1 MVSAM
6 HKFFESTRFL
16 HTTSI
21 VDMMSPDFNE
31 QKSYAYGIIFN
42 VSITVLFFVLWATIL
57 LILKFKGED
66 VGCASGR
73 PFLTSTRNEDESL
86 DRNGKSGGSGSTGSD
101 DFDESSVEF
110 GSDEAD
116 EKCKD
121 VTRNR
126 KRACRSRIAFL
137 LTWITTIACVCIAL
151 VFGFSPLKEATA
163 NSKDYFSAIQDVID
177 QVSSSVRTI
186 ESAVGHATSAVQTTS
201 LDFDTFCPNA
211 TSGEVLGV
219 DLLGM
224 ATLMESEFIELE
236 NIMSKTFTTIKL
248 FVEKAGT
255 SLDDLEYAVE
265 QTDKLLWAI
274 PGILLGTAALTTTA
288 MLAVLLAWKG
298 RSGKVFQA
306 TMTYCVLPLLIVI
319 CVACWVTAIGAS
331 VATMVTGDAC
341 VGQVG
346 PDEAIQNILQ
356 RHEVDLNSTIF
367 QFLSAYT
374 NGCKGRDPTQEL
386 YDLESR
392 LQTSINTLWRH
403 ISTVDSIGRSE
414 LEAAC
419 GNSLESQLEAAR
431 NLAKSLTSIRK
442 ALDSTTAT
450 LKCDLVN
457 PIYIDAVHG
466 GLCDETADGAA
477 WGFLFFFIIAIT
489 TMVMITMRSTWY
501 HELEEEKVYDES
513 EVAENMVLNE
523 HEEYLAYISKYKH
536 EWQEYRG
543 FNSGSMSCDEGW
555 DDENS
560 ENPGTCM
567 GDDGS
572 LSHLEEVWLDE
583 DHEIDEEPTS
593 SFEDQRSVDTDDIS
607 FPSLAMPGS
616 DSFEEGDFNLMIPP
630 PMLPPI
636 DNSEEQDREPWEF
649 APMCGQVLPP
659 ILAPVV
665 ARRPDVKEQPV
676 LLHSDSDE
684 FKVDV
689 DLHLVDSDFYEE
701 IALSMEPAAI
711 FVSSNN
717 GSGDFIFTGLDKT
730 CTEEQIEV
738 TQAVSKRAPKYTL
751 EVYDELMTNY
761 SPESRDDVDRFTS
774 LK

>member
-16 HTTSI
+16 HTTDI

-31 QKSYAYGIIFN
+31 QKSYAYGIIFT
-42 VSITVLFFVLWATIL
+42 VSIIVLFFVLWATIL
-57 LILKFKGED
+57 LILKCKGED

-73 PFLTSTRNEDESL
+73 PFLTSTKTEEESL
-86 DRNGKSGGSGSTGSD
+86 NGKSGGSGSTGSD
-101 DFDESSVEF
+101 DFEDASVEF
-110 GSDEAD
+110 CSDDAD
-116 EKCKD
+116 QKCQD
-121 VTRNR
+121 VAGIRR
-126 KRACRSRIAFL
+126 RACRSRIAFL
-137 LTWITTIACVCIAL
+137 LTWITTISCVCTTI

-186 ESAVGHATSAVQTTS
+186 ESAVGHTTSAVQTTS

-224 ATLMESEFIELE
+224 ATLLESEFIDLE
-236 NIMSKTFTTIKL
+236 NIMSKTFPTINN
-248 FVEKAGT
+248 FVENAGT
-255 SLDDLEYAVE
+255 SLKDLENGVE
-265 QTDKLLWAI
+265 LTDDLLWAI

-288 MLAVLLAWKG
+288 MLAVLLAWQG
-298 RSGKVFQA
+298 RSGRVFQA
-306 TMTYCVLPLLIVI
+306 AMTYCVLPLLIVI
-319 CVACWVTAIGAS
+319 CVACWVTAIGAA
-331 VATMVTGDAC
+331 VATMVIGDAC
-341 VGQVG
+341 VGQGG
-346 PDEAIQNILQ
+346 PNEAIQNILL

-374 NGCKGRDPTQEL
+374 NGCEGPDPTQEL
-386 YDLESR
+386 YDLEST

-403 ISTVDSIGRSE
+403 ISTVDSIGRTE

-419 GNSLESQLEAAR
+419 GNSLKSQLEAAR
-431 NLAKSLTSIRK
+431 DLAKSLTSIRK
-442 ALDSTTAT
+442 ALDSIIAT

-489 TMVMITMRSTWY
+489 TMVMITMRATWY

-543 FNSGSMSCDEGW
+543 FNSESIPCDEDQ
-555 DDENS
+555 DDESS
-560 ENPGTCM
+560 ENPGTYM

-572 LSHLEEVWLDE
+572 DSHLEEVWLDE
-583 DHEIDEEPTS
+583 DREGPTS

-607 FPSLAMPGS
+607 FPSLATPGS
-616 DSFEEGDFNLMIPP
+616 NSSEESEFNLLIPP

-636 DNSEEQDREPWEF
+636 DNIDEQEREPWEF
-649 APMCGQVLPP
+649 APVCGQFVPP

-665 ARRPDVKEQPV
+665 ARQPYVKEQPI

-689 DLHLVDSDFYEE
+689 DLHLVDSDVYEQ
-701 IALSMEPAAI
+701 IALSIEPTAI
-711 FVSSNN
+711 MILSNIE
-717 GSGDFIFTGLDKT
+717 SGDCIIPGLDKAFP
-730 CTEEQIEV
+730 EEQIDV
-738 TQAVSKRAPKYTL
+738 TPAFSKRAPEYAL

-761 SPESRDDVDRFTS
+761 SLESRDDTDRTTS
-774 LK
+774 MK